1 MSLSFDSSHAGMAS
15 RFLRPADVA
24 RLRRNQRRVA
34 AQRMLV
40 ILRNTA
46 VIAALAGGA
55 IWVWR
60 HTQSDARFAVT
71 TIQLD
76 GVVHTPRAAL
86 DLPREG
92 KLLLH
97 KIEEE
102 VWFRWLLDY
111 LPQ

>member
-1 MSLSFDSSHAGMAS
+1 MSASFDNSHAGMAS
-15 RFLRPADVA
+15 RFLRPTDVA

-40 ILRNTA
+40 LLRNIA
-46 VIAALAGGA
+46 VIAALAGSA

-71 TIQLD
+71 TIQVD

-86 DLPREG
+86 DLATNRYKG
-92 KLLLH
+92 LNQIGRAH
-97 KIEEE
+97 
-102 VWFRWLLDY
+102 V
-111 LPQ
+111 